1 MESHSNLA
9 LAVTLDLAHDDLS
22 KVPSKQLVVTHTPSL
37 GGHVPAIPSD
47 VSRMYT
53 SYPNSVSAREPT
65 WHHLQAPGSF
75 CSSHFLAWFLLW
87 PPTLPTFELWSFVL
101 TSRPIYIVNI
111 LWPQT
116 MLYRF
121 VNLAT
126 PKHHPHISIQF
137 IVDQLM
143 NLGCVLFSK
152 NYLKWALKVFY
163 ASYRYSSV

>member
-1 MESHSNLA
+1 
-9 LAVTLDLAHDDLS
+9 
-22 KVPSKQLVVTHTPSL
+22 
-37 GGHVPAIPSD
+37 
-47 VSRMYT
+47 
-53 SYPNSVSAREPT
+53 
-65 WHHLQAPGSF
+65 
-75 CSSHFLAWFLLW
+75 
-87 PPTLPTFELWSFVL
+87 
-101 TSRPIYIVNI
+101 
-111 LWPQT
+111 